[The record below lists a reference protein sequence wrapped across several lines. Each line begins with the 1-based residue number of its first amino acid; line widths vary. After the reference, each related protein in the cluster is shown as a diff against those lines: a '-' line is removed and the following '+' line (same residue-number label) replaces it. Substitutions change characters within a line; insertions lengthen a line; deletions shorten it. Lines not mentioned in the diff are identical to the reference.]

1 MAAAPAPGRASRP
14 ALPAAAS
21 QAGVPG
27 TRTPTM
33 ALSPPIAAG
42 QPPQPAPDPAVP
54 VLLLGQVRVRYPG
67 ASQATLDG
75 LDLRLHPGERL
86 ALVGPSGCGKSTVA
100 RTALQLL
107 PPGSHCSGELR
118 LAGRDPRQLSRAAL
132 RRLRGE
138 AVGLVFQDPMTRL
151 NPLLTIGEHL
161 RDTLAAH
168 HDGPVPAGAGGEA
181 RGGISSAGTGT
192 ARQRRQRVEELLQR
206 VGIDPGRYS
215 SYPHEFSG
223 GMRQRLAIALALAL
237 RPPLVIADE
246 PTTSL
251 DVAVANQVMAELA
264 GLCAEAGSALLL
276 ISHDLAMAGRW
287 CERIAVLERGRL
299 VEEAPSHTLLTAPA
313 SPLAQRLVAAA
324 RRREGGVAAAP
335 PPGPPLLEIQE
346 LRSWHPL
353 PSAPWSPRW
362 LRAVDGVSLTLHEGE
377 TLGVVGASG
386 CGKSSLCRALM
397 GLAPV
402 RGGTVRLQGEDLRG
416 LQGVELRRARR
427 SIQMV
432 FQDPLACL
440 NPQMAVGEAVAD
452 PLLIHGLVSRSEA
465 RERARA
471 QLAAVG
477 LEPPEDFERR
487 LPRQLSGG
495 QQQRVAIARALI
507 LEPKLLL
514 CDESV
519 SMLDAEV
526 QAEVLELLRDLQGR
540 LGLGMLFITHDLSV
554 ASGFCHRVIVLEGGR
569 IVEEGPGEAL
579 LRQPRAA
586 ITRTLVEACP
596 RLPAVA

>member
-1 MAAAPAPGRASRP
+1 
-14 ALPAAAS
+14 
-21 QAGVPG
+21 
-27 TRTPTM
+27 
-33 ALSPPIAAG
+33 
-42 QPPQPAPDPAVP
+42 
-54 VLLLGQVRVRYPG
+54 VLELRQLRVQYPG
-67 ASQATLDG
+67 AEHPTLDG
-75 LDLRLHPGERL
+75 LDLTLHPGERL

-100 RTALQLL
+100 RAVLQLL
-107 PPGSHCSGELR
+107 PPGSSCEGELE
-118 LAGRDPRQLSRAAL
+118 LTGQDPRRLSRAEL
-132 RRLRGE
+132 RRLRGG

-168 HDGPVPAGAGGEA
+168 HFGE
-181 RGGISSAGTGT
+181 GEGS
-192 ARQRRQRVEELLQR
+192 RQRQQAQKLLER
-206 VGIDPGRYS
+206 VGIDPSRYG

-237 RPPLVIADE
+237 SPPLVIADE

-251 DVAVANQVMAELA
+251 DVAVAGQVMAELA
-264 GLCAEAGSALLL
+264 GLCEEAGSALLL

-287 CERIAVLERGRL
+287 CERIAVLDGGRL
-299 VEEAPSHTLLTAPA
+299 VEEAPSHTLLTAPR
-313 SPLAQRLVAAA
+313 SPLAQRLVGAA
-324 RRREGGVAAAP
+324 RLREGGVAEAAP
-335 PPGPPLLEIQE
+335 ERPLLLEIEE

-353 PSAPWSPRW
+353 PSPPWQPRW
-362 LRAVDGVSLTLHEGE
+362 LKAVDGVSLSLQEGE
-377 TLGVVGASG
+377 TVGLVGASG

-402 RGGTVRLQGEDLRG
+402 RGGAVRLEGRDLRSLKG
-416 LQGVELRRARR
+416 AELRRARR
-427 SIQMV
+427 RIQMV

-440 NPQMAVGEAVAD
+440 NPQMTVGEAVAD
-452 PLLIHGLVSRSEA
+452 PLLIHGVASHAEA

-477 LEPPEDFERR
+477 LEPPESFEQR

-507 LEPKLLL
+507 LEPKVLL

-526 QAEVLELLRDLQGR
+526 QADVLNLLKELQRR
-540 LGLGMLFITHDLSV
+540 LGLGLLFVTHDLNV

-569 IVEEGPGEAL
+569 IVEQGPGDQL
-579 LRQPRAA
+579 LRHPQAA

-596 RLPAVA
+596 RLPALV

>member
-1 MAAAPAPGRASRP
+1 MA
-14 ALPAAAS
+14 
-21 QAGVPG
+21 
-27 TRTPTM
+27 M
-33 ALSPPIAAG
+33 PPS
-42 QPPQPAPDPAVP
+42 APDSGLAIPGPFPRGDDP
-54 VLLLGQVRVRYPG
+54 VLELRQLQVRYPG
-67 ASQATLDG
+67 AERPTLDG
-75 LDLRLHPGERL
+75 LDLTLHPGERL

-100 RTALQLL
+100 RAVLQLL
-107 PPGSHCSGELR
+107 PPGSSCEGELE
-118 LAGRDPRQLSRAAL
+118 LTGQDPRRLGRADL
-132 RRLRGE
+132 RRLRGG

-168 HDGPVPAGAGGEA
+168 HFGAGE
-181 RGGISSAGTGT
+181 RS
-192 ARQRRQRVEELLQR
+192 RQRQRARELLER
-206 VGIDPGRYS
+206 VGIDPSRYG

-237 RPPLVIADE
+237 SPPLVIADE

-251 DVAVANQVMAELA
+251 DVAVAGQVMAELA
-264 GLCAEAGSALLL
+264 SLCEESGSALLL

-287 CERIAVLERGRL
+287 CERIAVLDGGRL
-299 VEEAPSHTLLTAPA
+299 VEEAPSHTLLTTPR
-313 SPLAQRLVAAA
+313 SPLAQRLVGAA
-324 RRREGGVAAAP
+324 RLREGGVAEAIP
-335 PPGPPLLEIQE
+335 ERPLLLEIDE

-353 PSAPWSPRW
+353 PSPPWQPRW
-362 LRAVDGVSLTLHEGE
+362 LKAVDGVSLSLQEGE
-377 TLGVVGASG
+377 TVGLVGASG

-402 RGGTVRLQGEDLRG
+402 RGGSVRLEGRDLRSLKG
-416 LQGVELRRARR
+416 AELRRARR
-427 SIQMV
+427 RIQMV

-440 NPQMAVGEAVAD
+440 NPQMTVGEAVAD
-452 PLLIHGLVSRSEA
+452 PLLIHGLASHAEA

-471 QLAAVG
+471 LLAAVG
-477 LEPPEDFERR
+477 LEPPESFERR

-507 LEPKLLL
+507 LEPKVLL

-526 QAEVLELLRDLQGR
+526 QTDVLNLLKELQQR
-540 LGLGMLFITHDLSV
+540 LGLGLLFVTHDLNV

-569 IVEEGPGEAL
+569 IVEQGPGADL
-579 LRQPRAA
+579 LAHPHAA

-596 RLPAVA
+596 RLPALVGG

>member
-1 MAAAPAPGRASRP
+1 MTTAGRSSWNQPKRGVRPMA
-14 ALPAAAS
+14 
-21 QAGVPG
+21 
-27 TRTPTM
+27 M
-33 ALSPPIAAG
+33 PPS
-42 QPPQPAPDPAVP
+42 APDTGLAIPGPFPRGDDP
-54 VLLLGQVRVRYPG
+54 VLELRQLQVRYPG
-67 ASQATLDG
+67 AERPTLDG
-75 LDLRLHPGERL
+75 LDLTLHPGERL

-100 RTALQLL
+100 RAVLQLL
-107 PPGSHCSGELR
+107 PPGSSCEGELE
-118 LAGRDPRQLSRAAL
+118 LTGQDPRRLGRADL
-132 RRLRGE
+132 RRLRGG

-168 HDGPVPAGAGGEA
+168 HFETGE
-181 RGGISSAGTGT
+181 RS
-192 ARQRRQRVEELLQR
+192 RQRQRARELLER
-206 VGIDPGRYS
+206 VGIDPSRYS

-237 RPPLVIADE
+237 SPPLVIADE

-251 DVAVANQVMAELA
+251 DVAVAGQVMAELA
-264 GLCAEAGSALLL
+264 SLCEESGSALLL

-287 CERIAVLERGRL
+287 CERIAVLDGGRL
-299 VEEAPSHTLLTAPA
+299 VEEAPSHTLLTTPR
-313 SPLAQRLVAAA
+313 SPLAQRLVGAA
-324 RRREGGVAAAP
+324 RLREGGVAEAIP
-335 PPGPPLLEIQE
+335 ERPLLLEIEE

-353 PSAPWSPRW
+353 PSPPWQPRW
-362 LRAVDGVSLTLHEGE
+362 LKAVDGVSLSLQEGE
-377 TLGVVGASG
+377 TVGLVGASG

-402 RGGTVRLQGEDLRG
+402 RGGSVRLEGRDLRSLKG
-416 LQGVELRRARR
+416 AELRRARR
-427 SIQMV
+427 RIQMV

-440 NPQMAVGEAVAD
+440 NPQMTVGEAVAD
-452 PLLIHGLVSRSEA
+452 PLLIHGLASHAEA

-471 QLAAVG
+471 LLAAVG
-477 LEPPEDFERR
+477 LEPPESFERR

-507 LEPKLLL
+507 LEPKVLL

-526 QAEVLELLRDLQGR
+526 QTDVLNLLKELQQR
-540 LGLGMLFITHDLSV
+540 LGLGLLFVTHDLNV

-569 IVEEGPGEAL
+569 IVEQGPGADL
-579 LRQPRAA
+579 LAHPHAA

-596 RLPAVA
+596 RLPALVGG

>member
-1 MAAAPAPGRASRP
+1 
-14 ALPAAAS
+14 
-21 QAGVPG
+21 
-27 TRTPTM
+27 
-33 ALSPPIAAG
+33 
-42 QPPQPAPDPAVP
+42 
-54 VLLLGQVRVRYPG
+54 VLELRQLRVQYPG
-67 ASQATLDG
+67 AEHPTLDG
-75 LDLRLHPGERL
+75 LDLTLHPGERL

-100 RTALQLL
+100 RAVLQLL
-107 PPGSHCSGELR
+107 PPGSSCEGELE
-118 LAGRDPRQLSRAAL
+118 LTGQDPRRLGRAEL
-132 RRLRGE
+132 RRLRGG

-168 HDGPVPAGAGGEA
+168 HFGEGEGS
-181 RGGISSAGTGT
+181 RQQQQQ
-192 ARQRRQRVEELLQR
+192 ARQLLER
-206 VGIDPGRYS
+206 VGIDPSRYG

-237 RPPLVIADE
+237 SPPLVIADE

-251 DVAVANQVMAELA
+251 DVAVAGQVMAELA
-264 GLCAEAGSALLL
+264 GLCEEAGSALLL

-287 CERIAVLERGRL
+287 CERIAVLDGGRL
-299 VEEAPSHTLLTAPA
+299 VEEAPSHTLLTAPR
-313 SPLAQRLVAAA
+313 SPLAQRLVGAA
-324 RRREGGVAAAP
+324 RLREGGVAEAVP
-335 PPGPPLLEIQE
+335 ERPLLLEIEE

-353 PSAPWSPRW
+353 PSPPWQPRW
-362 LRAVDGVSLTLHEGE
+362 LKAVDGVSLSLQEGE
-377 TLGVVGASG
+377 TVGLVGASG

-402 RGGTVRLQGEDLRG
+402 RGGSVRLEGRDLRSLKG
-416 LQGVELRRARR
+416 AELRRARR
-427 SIQMV
+427 RIQMV

-440 NPQMAVGEAVAD
+440 NPQMTVGEAVAD
-452 PLLIHGLVSRSEA
+452 PLLIHGVASHAEA

-477 LEPPEDFERR
+477 LEPPESFEQR

-507 LEPKLLL
+507 LEPKVLL

-526 QAEVLELLRDLQGR
+526 QADVLNLLKELQRR
-540 LGLGMLFITHDLSV
+540 LGLGLLFVTHDLNV

-569 IVEEGPGEAL
+569 IVEQGPGDQL
-579 LRQPRAA
+579 LRHPQAA

-596 RLPAVA
+596 RLPALV